1 VTVAAALLLNA
12 DGDREPRGSDGEK
25 LWKPLIGGEEM
36 EMPLVRRIESGDGI
50 QAWGSDEEGRSGLF
64 HEDEK

>member
-1 VTVAAALLLNA
+1 MLT
-12 DGDREPRGSDGEK
+12 GDLESRWPPERWRE

-50 QAWGSDEEGRSGLF
+50 QAWGFDEEGRSGLY